1 MSEQKTTRKKID
13 YFFTPPGKSVYPK
26 LITPDTKFKAEGE
39 FSTKL
44 EYSLTDESVAKGVR
58 DMIERIDRELDRSL
72 KIMEKDL
79 QENPRK
85 DKKTGKAIVAKLCE
99 DLPYFVNDEVGT
111 ATFSYKMKAEYKDK
125 DGNIIKRE
133 PVLVDANGEKILN
146 RTKLN
151 IGGGS
156 ILIVNYYIMPW
167 FTDKLGAGVKLA
179 LCGVQICKLVKYE
192 RDLGFSKQEGGYVQ
206 EKSAAAAATGNAD
219 HEGDTDFENEG
230 HTTEGPEAEGDKAP
244 EDF

>member
-1 MSEQKTTRKKID
+1 MADTKTRKKLD

-39 FSTKL
+39 YSTKL
-44 EYSLTDESVAKGVR
+44 EYSLTDEKTSKEVR
-58 DMIERIDRELDRSL
+58 DMIERIDRGLDASL
-72 KIMEKDL
+72 KIMEQDL
-79 QENPRK
+79 RDNPRK

-99 DLPYFVNDEVGT
+99 DTPYGVNEEAGT
-111 ATFSYKMKAEYKDK
+111 ATFSFKMKAEYKDK
-125 DGNIIKRE
+125 EGNIIKRE

-146 RTKLN
+146 RKAIN

-179 LCGVQICKLVKYE
+179 LCGAQIVKLVKYE
-192 RDLGFSKQEGGYVQ
+192 RDLGFKKQEGGYTQ
-206 EKSAAAAATGNAD
+206 EKSDVDAATGND
-219 HEGDTDFENEG
+219 
-230 HTTEGPEAEGDKAP
+230 EAECNDPDPTDNDAPTNTSETP